1 LSPLQTPST
10 RVGTDRGLNRVRHG
24 RVDGSWTSI
33 DGLPADAVSA
43 LMVDP
48 QQVAARL
55 TEYFPRM
62 ALTLRE
68 TEVLELVARGLGNA
82 EIAEQLG
89 TASGTIKIHVQNILE
104 KLAAED
110 RTHAVAIAI
119 RRGILHVP

>member
-1 LSPLQTPST
+1 
-10 RVGTDRGLNRVRHG
+10 
-24 RVDGSWTSI
+24 
-33 DGLPADAVSA
+33 
-43 LMVDP
+43 MVDP

-104 KLAAED
+104 KLGAED